1 MFKVRRRKTPPPQ
14 PEPEDEKI
22 DVPPKASPILE
33 EKVDTETN
41 VKTVPSRKKVAEKKV
56 RTRKPNA
63 WVQHVRDIA
72 KKEGITYKQA
82 MSKAKSTYK
91 K

>member
-1 MFKVRRRKTPPPQ
+1 MFKVRRRKNPPPQ
-14 PEPEDEKI
+14 PETEDEKI
-22 DVPPKASPILE
+22 DVPTPRPIMD
-33 EKVDTETN
+33 EKVETDTN
-41 VKTVPSRKKVAEKKV
+41 VKTTPSKKKVVEKKV
-56 RTRKPNA
+56 KTRKPNA

-72 KKEGITYKQA
+72 KKEGLTYKQA

>member
-1 MFKVRRRKTPPPQ
+1 MFKVRRRKNPPPQ

-22 DVPPKASPILE
+22 DVPTPSPILE
-33 EKVDTETN
+33 EKVETDTN
-41 VKTVPSRKKVAEKKV
+41 VKTTPSKKKVVEKKV

-72 KKEGITYKQA
+72 KKEGLTYKQA